1 MDSTFVAGL
10 IGALIGALT
19 SIGTLIVQNVY
30 QSRRDMIRLVFD
42 TAYKD
47 YELRIRALP
56 ENVAAFPVILD
67 FHQRMARLAEKGQL
81 TPASVRELMLA
92 QTAMGAA
99 VYGAVDE
106 ARAAA
111 EAGDGPAQ

>member
-1 MDSTFVAGL
+1 VDSTFVAGL

-30 QSRRDMIRLVFD
+30 QSRRDMIRLIFD

-47 YELRIRALP
+47 YELRIRELP
-56 ENVAAFPVILD
+56 ENVAFPVILD

-111 EAGDGPAQ
+111 DAGDGAAQ